1 MPTWNPNQLH
11 HSLATEVHK
20 RFGVEAAQVLLG
32 HVRAA
37 VTQVYAGRNIGL
49 AERVAA
55 EIG

>member
-1 MPTWNPNQLH
+1 VPTWNPNQLH
-11 HSLATEVHK
+11 HSLATEVRK